1 MNLEL
6 LKDLLGFE
14 KKETSVFAF
23 FGPSGTGKSFRA
35 KLVAQQYG
43 IKVIIDDGLLI
54 RNDEILAGK
63 SAKLEKNY
71 MGAVRTALFDDKEHR
86 DSVAR
91 AIQKNKIKKILILG
105 TSEKMI
111 NKIAVRLQ
119 LPLPEKYIKID
130 EIATPEQME
139 EARRSRQIEGKHVIP
154 VRAYEVKN
162 HSYSKIFYDSI
173 RVSAAKSNFFY
184 SALAFLFKWQNTE
197 PQSQN
202 TKLFEKSLVRPSFSQ
217 QSRKEI
223 SHAVLAQ
230 MTMSFIGEFNAKIR
244 IKKLTI
250 RNEKSGYTFVMT
262 VDVPLGRELT
272 QISEEL
278 KEFVI
283 SMIEKK
289 LRLRIEDVYIVVD
302 KLIYTKTA

>member
-1 MNLEL
+1 MNLEA
-6 LKDLLGFE
+6 LKELLGLE
-14 KKETSVFAF
+14 KKGTTVFAF
-23 FGPSGTGKSFRA
+23 HGPSGTGKSFRA

-43 IKVIIDDGLLI
+43 IKAIIDDGLLI
-54 RNDEILAGK
+54 QDDEILAGK

-91 AIQKNKIKKILILG
+91 AIQKGRIKKILILG
-105 TSEKMI
+105 TSEKMV

-119 LPLPEKYIKID
+119 LPLPEKYIKIE
-130 EIATPEQME
+130 EISTPEQME

-162 HSYSKIFYDSI
+162 QSTSKIFYDSI
-173 RVSAAKSNFFY
+173 RVSTAKNKYLNSLIAYFLGKKKG
-184 SALAFLFKWQNTE
+184 SA
-197 PQSQN
+197 PSQN
-202 TKLFEKSLVRPSFSQ
+202 TKLYEKSLVRPAFSQ
-217 QSRKEI
+217 QERKEC

-230 MTMSFIGEFNAKIR
+230 MTMSFIGEFNEHVR
-244 IKKLTI
+244 IKKLTV
-250 RNEKSGYTFVMT
+250 RNEKSGYTFIMT

-278 KEFVI
+278 KAFVI

-289 LRLRIEDVYIVVD
+289 LNLRIEDVYIVVD
-302 KLIYTKTA
+302 KLILPKSA

>member
-1 MNLEL
+1 MTLES
-6 LKDLLGFE
+6 LKDFLGLE
-14 KKETSVFAF
+14 SKETMVFAF

-43 IKVIIDDGLLI
+43 IKTIIDDGLLI
-54 RNDEILAGK
+54 YADEILAGK

-91 AIQKNKIKKILILG
+91 AIQKNRIKKILILG
-105 TSEKMI
+105 TSEKMV

-119 LPLPEKYIKID
+119 LPLPEKYIKIE

-162 HSYSKIFYDSI
+162 QSYSKIFYDSI
-173 RVSAAKSNFFY
+173 RVSTAKNKFFTT
-184 SALAFLFKWQNTE
+184 LLGKFLGKTE
-197 PQSQN
+197 SSPSQN
-202 TKLFEKSLVRPSFSQ
+202 TKLFEKSLVRPAFSQ
-217 QSRKEI
+217 QERKEC

-230 MTMSFIGEFNAKIR
+230 MTMNFIGEFNEHVR

-250 RNEKSGYTFVMT
+250 KNEKSGYTFIMT

-278 KEFVI
+278 KAFVI

-289 LRLRIEDVYIVVD
+289 LKLRIEDVYIVVD
-302 KLIYTKTA
+302 KLILPKSA

>member
-1 MNLEL
+1 MNTLFLKEL
-6 LKDLLGFE
+6 LGLE
-14 KKETSVFAF
+14 KKGMMVYAF
-23 FGPSGTGKSFRA
+23 YGPSGTGKSFRA

-43 IKVIIDDGLLI
+43 IRAVIDDGLLI
-54 RNDEILAGK
+54 HDDEILAGK

-71 MGAVRTALFDDKEHR
+71 MGAVRVALFDDKEHR
-86 DSVAR
+86 DGVAR
-91 AIQKNKIKKILILG
+91 AIQKTKIKKILILG
-105 TSEKMI
+105 TSEKMV

-119 LPLPEKYIKID
+119 LPLPEKYIKIE

-162 HSYSKIFYDSI
+162 RSYSKIFYDSI
-173 RVSAAKSNFFY
+173 RVSTAKNKFLGKILGKFLGKTEAA
-184 SALAFLFKWQNTE
+184 
-197 PQSQN
+197 PSQN
-202 TKLFEKSLVRPSFSQ
+202 TKLFEKSLVRPAFSQ
-217 QSRKEI
+217 AERKEC

-230 MTMSFIGEFNAKIR
+230 MTMSFIGEFNEHVR
-244 IKKLTI
+244 IKKLTVK
-250 RNEKSGYTFVMT
+250 NEKNGYTFIMT

-278 KEFVI
+278 KDFVI

-289 LRLRIEDVYIVVD
+289 LKLRIEDVYIVID
-302 KLIYTKTA
+302 KLILPKSA